1 MKEET
6 QYILAYGFYIVFIL
20 FSLFALVGLF
30 F

>member
-6 QYILAYGFYIVFIL
+6 QYILADGFYIVIIL